1 MDINYDKEADAVYIR
16 LKKGTVA
23 KTKKIDDITLID
35 LDKTNDVLGMELL
48 NASKRIP
55 QKSLSEVH
63 VKNLALIMAK

>member
-55 QKSLSEVH
+55 QKSLFEVH